1 MARIPTSR
9 FSFYL
14 KIIKRFAPYLL
25 SRLKVL
31 ADALDIRDFILLGG
45 LGMLGYGLYLLDP
58 WIAFTVCGALLVVL
72 SILMR
77 ARDGHSKQN

>member
-31 ADALDIRDFILLGG
+31 ADALDIRDFLMIGG
-45 LGMLGYGLYLLDP
+45 LSLLCYGLYGYDP
-58 WIAFTVCGALLVVL
+58 RL
-72 SILMR
+72 SYCTGGVFLMAIGYLMR
-77 ARDGHSKQN
+77 GK

>member
-9 FSFYL
+9 FSFYP

-31 ADALDIRDFILLGG
+31 ADALDIRDFLMIGG
-45 LGMLGYGLYLLDP
+45 LSLLCYGLYGYDP
-58 WIAFTVCGALLVVL
+58 RL
-72 SILMR
+72 SYCTGGVFLMIIGYLMR
-77 ARDGHSKQN
+77 GK

>member
-31 ADALDIRDFILLGG
+31 ADALDIRDFLLIGG
-45 LGMLGYGLYLLDP
+45 LGLLCYGLYGYDP
-58 WIAFTVCGALLVVL
+58 RL
-72 SILMR
+72 SYCTGGVFLMIIGYLMR
-77 ARDGHSKQN
+77 GK

>member
-1 MARIPTSR
+1 MARIPTLR

-31 ADALDIRDFILLGG
+31 ADALDIRDFLMIGG
-45 LGMLGYGLYLLDP
+45 LGLLCYGLYGYDP
-58 WIAFTVCGALLVVL
+58 RL
-72 SILMR
+72 SYCTGGVFLMIIGYLMR
-77 ARDGHSKQN
+77 GK

>member
-31 ADALDIRDFILLGG
+31 ADALDIRDFLMLGG
-45 LGMLGYGLYLLDP
+45 LGLLCYGLYGYDP
-58 WIAFTVCGALLVVL
+58 RL
-72 SILMR
+72 SYCTGGVFLMIIGYLMR
-77 ARDGHSKQN
+77 GK

>member
-31 ADALDIRDFILLGG
+31 ADALDIRDFLMIGG
-45 LGMLGYGLYLLDP
+45 LGLLCYGLHGYDP
-58 WIAFTVCGALLVVL
+58 RL
-72 SILMR
+72 SYCTGGVFLMIIGYLMR
-77 ARDGHSKQN
+77 GK

>member
-31 ADALDIRDFILLGG
+31 ADALDIRDFLMIGG
-45 LGMLGYGLYLLDP
+45 LGLLCYGLYGYDP
-58 WIAFTVCGALLVVL
+58 RL
-72 SILMR
+72 SYCTGGVFLMIIGYLMR
-77 ARDGHSKQN
+77 GK

>member
-14 KIIKRFAPYLL
+14 KITERFAPYLL

-31 ADALDIRDFILLGG
+31 ADALDIRDFLMIGG
-45 LGMLGYGLYLLDP
+45 LSLLCYGLHGYDP
-58 WIAFTVCGALLVVL
+58 RL
-72 SILMR
+72 SCCTGGVFLMAIGYLMR
-77 ARDGHSKQN
+77 GK

>member
-14 KIIKRFAPYLL
+14 KIIKRFAPCLL

-31 ADALDIRDFILLGG
+31 ADALDIRDFLMIGG
-45 LGMLGYGLYLLDP
+45 LGLLCYGLYGYDP
-58 WIAFTVCGALLVVL
+58 RL
-72 SILMR
+72 SYCTGGVILMIIGYLMR
-77 ARDGHSKQN
+77 GK

>member
-31 ADALDIRDFILLGG
+31 ADALDIRDFLMIGG
-45 LGMLGYGLYLLDP
+45 LSLLCYGLYGYDP
-58 WIAFTVCGALLVVL
+58 RL
-72 SILMR
+72 SCCTGGVFLMAIGYLMR
-77 ARDGHSKQN
+77 GK

>member
-31 ADALDIRDFILLGG
+31 ADALDIRDFLMIGG
-45 LGMLGYGLYLLDP
+45 LGLLCYGLYGYDP
-58 WIAFTVCGALLVVL
+58 RL
-72 SILMR
+72 SYCTGGVFLMAIGYLMR
-77 ARDGHSKQN
+77 GK

>member
-9 FSFYL
+9 FLFYL

-31 ADALDIRDFILLGG
+31 ADALDIRDFLMIGG
-45 LGMLGYGLYLLDP
+45 LSLLCYGLYGYDP
-58 WIAFTVCGALLVVL
+58 RL
-72 SILMR
+72 SYCTGGVFLMIIGYLMR
-77 ARDGHSKQN
+77 GK